1 MAEIGYQ
8 IVGWLIVLVVFW
20 LAAHILPIRWLI
32 ERLEGAVGRRFFPF
46 IDRIFEHFGIYR

>member
-32 ERLEGAVGRRFFPF
+32 ERLERAVGRRFFPF